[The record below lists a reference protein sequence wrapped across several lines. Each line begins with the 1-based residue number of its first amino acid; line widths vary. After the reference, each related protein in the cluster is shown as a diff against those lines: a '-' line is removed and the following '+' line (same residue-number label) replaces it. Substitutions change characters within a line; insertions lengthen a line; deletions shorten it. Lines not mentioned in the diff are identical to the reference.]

1 MRLAEDPELSAAA
14 KLRHALGFEEVPL
27 PSARLSY
34 EPRSSCQCTRACAAV
49 WVGAKSGAVMRLEL
63 TGGTA
68 RQSWFPG
75 DREARS
81 VCHIHDGFRPSGGS
95 VLLIGRDDG
104 CLEIVRDRHPEWTHL
119 MPPQR
124 RVRSVGRFH
133 LDAWWARR
141 TDLPVLTIEDVV
153 ECAPGAPAQYAMGVT
168 AIAALPR
175 PGAHDTIDL
184 LVATR
189 HPWLYV
195 IEARAG
201 TLRLT
206 RRMSMPGWIDRILGP
221 RRPGGS
227 ITCLSRGGDLVRFTQ
242 EALLRGDA
250 PSSTPLSIL
259 PTAAIWLG
267 ATSPIADF
275 AACGR
280 SDDGGLLVGT
290 TTGLFLVRDIHG
302 DQVALQAVPVTR
314 AGVLSLGAA
323 TVRDADGTHEY
334 ITLGLDDGRL
344 RIVTVELIYG
354 RSADASHE
362 GTTQSF
368 SVELGSAVLAEQALQ
383 PEGCPPEQAYV
394 LAVLR
399 DHSVRLFHVT
409 SEQTQRALVM
419 RTWKAYLHRLSPAH
433 TDDAA
438 LELEVA
444 NSGPPPGIEPTHWT
458 YLLVDVVLPRLCT
471 RAAALPVPLRPDVHR
486 RIAELVC
493 RLVASADLQAL
504 HRLSSSLHA
513 LTGGDVR
520 GVQRLSAAIVRVAV
534 TYSDVD
540 ATDFVES
547 HLRDLSALAGG
558 CADHDRPLLVFW
570 MRFLRK
576 YVLRGPV
583 FAAKRFRLIELVEQN
598 YQALKHLDALIYQAR
613 LHRQGYDLRWE
624 ARFDDRVAAVHL
636 ARCSGCAIVV
646 VVTASGRLVI
656 LDRRTGDRLA
666 IANADANGE
675 TRRDALAPFEHHG
688 EVRTLASA
696 VVEDRGITRVVI
708 SGDGARLPSPGLAV
722 VDLSAD
728 SRDVATLAVASM
740 AFPICEAQTRVH
752 AIAPLPGRTDTF
764 VVGLDTRAHPVGRLH
779 QGRSWVLERAVRA
792 GADDRHDDEVPQ
804 LAPGKVPTR
813 AIAVVET
820 DTHGAEFL
828 AAAGS
833 DDGRVLAFKLAAD
846 DRATA
851 WRLTEWDRVTDPIR
865 CVVLGR
871 HDVHA
876 GAASQSASAQ
886 SLFSCYLGT
895 SAGDT
900 LALSIVGAQVSL
912 GGASQPFGPY
922 FAQALWRETHEAPML
937 AARLWQTSL
946 FRVFP
951 EFPDRVLVLVTE
963 GGRMCIY
970 HHAGTRSNRVS
981 AQNNYYF
988 RGLRLDRIAL
998 PQRVN
1003 AFALADGESEFVAA
1017 TPEGQV
1023 YLARLAYPR
1032 GSVERCDPEKRLD
1045 PAPGSPGDAAGAI
1058 EPLALPSESWA
1069 RLHQLFTAS
1078 EIDEPFDLPHD
1089 ERAARKL
1096 DLCELLRL
1104 EHGVLSA
1111 YVLRER
1117 LTYHEPWDQLD
1128 AGQLRTKARAL
1139 LHGLHPDD
1147 REHAERI
1154 KVILKSLCGAFLSRD
1169 PDQLRDE
1176 ILAQPHLPPA
1186 QCAAITTVCD
1196 LVHEDILA
1204 HLTHATRGG
1213 ARLAI
1218 VAMKELLRVPMLRV
1232 MASTDAHSDMVRDT
1246 VGTALAAC
1254 LRHDDRLVRTEALR
1268 AAAVMLRNVGVMVQ
1282 ARPDARDRLVAALF
1296 PDGLASLAW
1305 LLDLIIDGLLRSA
1318 SFTARTV
1325 LVSGAWYR
1333 VSVIAQLF
1341 WIFPD
1346 RTLTLCDHL
1355 LGRGLPV
1362 DVLALCVQTM
1372 RGDRVKETKG
1382 RIERWFLIPAVDPD
1396 RDRDRFID
1404 HYRMRRESHT
1414 QLEPSRTA
1422 PWHEIDDAAM
1432 AERLAL
1438 LLDQLAKMW
1447 GVKELEQL
1455 RAVGAPARRSLRPS
1469 ISPGD
1474 LGEPPLATLEGVVA
1488 QLMAIARDLAEAD
1501 QRHAALHDLR
1511 ELRHPDANARGRM
1524 ARPIQTIVSAIA
1536 EHWIDLCEPRSPEPG
1551 VNIGRFVLGNC
1562 IGEGGFGKVFE
1573 IVTPP
1578 EDRETRVIKVLKR
1591 FTQEAREQFLQGARF
1606 NQRISNNPHVAQ
1618 IVEIVEPESWR
1629 PAYVMRRYSQHLDHY
1644 LSADRR
1650 GLTSV
1655 WAADAAQHVGEALRD
1670 AHANGHC
1677 HGDIKPSNILV
1688 EHDRKTMHAQFFLA
1702 DFDLARASEDSVYD
1716 LPRIVPLWL
1725 SQKCPGNDSKRL
1737 RQWLDL
1743 AALCLIAYR
1752 MLTGEPVS
1760 SDARSLASCTERLAQ
1775 LAIDDRL
1782 GPAGARLIATLQRVF
1797 ALPEVIGIDQFL
1809 RWLKEGPPSNGR
1821 SQLERPQ
1828 PTRILFLAANPSGTT
1843 HLDHLELEFNAVTDR
1858 FSDRTDVELTKE
1870 SAVRIEVLVTQL
1882 SRRSPDILHFG
1893 GHGSPNGIILHDDNG
1908 QPKLVTGDALA
1919 RCLHRRGVALVVLNS
1934 CYSKHQSDAILP
1946 MVGAVVGTTDSV
1958 NDEAA
1963 RRFSVMLYQQIFAGS
1978 TIRAAFRDACDTVG
1992 LHGLPD
1998 VFHASGAL
2006 DRVLVPRGG

>member
-1 MRLAEDPELSAAA
+1 
-14 KLRHALGFEEVPL
+14 
-27 PSARLSY
+27 
-34 EPRSSCQCTRACAAV
+34 
-49 WVGAKSGAVMRLEL
+49 MRLEL
-63 TGGTA
+63 AGGTA
-68 RQSWFPG
+68 RQSWLPG

-81 VCHIHDGFRPSGGS
+81 VCHVHDGLLPGGGS

-104 CLEIVRDRHPEWTHL
+104 CLEIVLDRHREWTHQ

-124 RVRSVGRFH
+124 RAQSTGRLH

-153 ECAPGAPAQYAMGVT
+153 ECAPGAAAQYAMGVT

-175 PGAHDTIDL
+175 PDAPDTIDL

-189 HPWLYV
+189 YPWLYV

-201 TLRLT
+201 ALRLT
-206 RRMSMPGWIDRILGP
+206 RRMSMPGWIDRILAP
-221 RRPGGS
+221 RHPGGP
-227 ITCLSRGGDLVRFTQ
+227 ITCLSRGGDLVRFTHQ
-242 EALLRGDA
+242 ALLRGD
-250 PSSTPLSIL
+250 PPTSTPLSIL

-267 ATSPIADF
+267 AATPF
-275 AACGR
+275 AGSGPHVR

-290 TTGLFLVRDIHG
+290 TTGLFLVRDLQG
-302 DQVALQAVPVTR
+302 DQVEIQAVPVTR

-323 TVRDADGTHEY
+323 TVRDSDGAHDY

-344 RIVTVELIYG
+344 RIVTADLIYG
-354 RSADASHE
+354 RPEGASHD

-368 SVELGSAVLAEQALQ
+368 SVELGAAVLAEQALQ

-419 RTWKAYLHRLSPAH
+419 RRWNAYLRWLAPACA
-433 TDDAA
+433 DDAA
-438 LELEVA
+438 FELEVA
-444 NSGPPPGIEPTHWT
+444 SSAPPPWIEATHWT
-458 YLLVDVVLPRLCT
+458 YMLVDVVLPRVCT
-471 RAAALPVPLRPDVHR
+471 RTAGLPVADRPAVYD

-493 RLVASADLQAL
+493 RLVASADRLAL

-520 GVQRLSAAIVRVAV
+520 GMQRLSAAIVRIAVAF
-534 TYSDVD
+534 SDAD
-540 ATDFVES
+540 AIDFVEG
-547 HLRDLSALAGG
+547 HLRDLNVLAGA

-576 YVLRGPV
+576 YILRGPV
-583 FAAKRFRLIELVEQN
+583 FAAKRFRLIELVEQS
-598 YQALKHLDALIYQAR
+598 YQARKHLDALIYQAR

-624 ARFDDRVAAVHL
+624 ARLDDNVAAVHL

-656 LDRRTGDRLA
+656 LDGRTGDRLA
-666 IANADANGE
+666 IADANANGNAQ
-675 TRRDALAPFEHHG
+675 RDVLAPFEHHG

-696 VVEDRGITRVVI
+696 VVEDRGITRVVL

-728 SRDVATLAVASM
+728 PRDLAPLTVASV
-740 AFPICEAQTRVH
+740 AFPFCDAQTRVH

-764 VVGLDTRAHPVGRLH
+764 VVGLDTRTHPVGRLH
-779 QGRSWVLERAVRA
+779 HGRNWVLERAVRA

-804 LAPGKVPTR
+804 LAPGKLPTR

-820 DTHGAEFL
+820 DSHGAEFL

-846 DRATA
+846 ERATA
-851 WRLTEWDRVTDPIR
+851 WRLAEWDRVTDPIR
-865 CVVLGR
+865 SVVLGR

-876 GAASQSASAQ
+876 GAGSQTASAQ

-895 SAGDT
+895 SVGDT
-900 LALSIVGAQVSL
+900 LALSIVGAQASL

-922 FAQALWRETHEAPML
+922 FAQALWRETQEAPML

-988 RGLRLDRIAL
+988 RGLRLDRIVL
-998 PQRVN
+998 PERVN
-1003 AFALADGESEFVAA
+1003 AFALADGERDFVAA
-1017 TPEGQV
+1017 TPKGQV

-1032 GSVERCDPEKRLD
+1032 GSEERRDPEKRLD
-1045 PAPGSPGDAAGAI
+1045 PAPGSPGDAAGST
-1058 EPLALPSESWA
+1058 EPPALPSESWA

-1078 EIDEPFDLPHD
+1078 EIDEPFELPRD

-1096 DLCELLRL
+1096 ELCELLSL
-1104 EHGVLSA
+1104 DHGVLSA
-1111 YVLRER
+1111 YALRER
-1117 LTYHEPWDQLD
+1117 LTYHAPWDQLD
-1128 AGQLRTKARAL
+1128 ASELRARARAL
-1139 LHGLHPDD
+1139 LYGLRSDD
-1147 REHAERI
+1147 RAHAERI

-1176 ILAQPHLPPA
+1176 ILAQPHLPPR
-1186 QCAAITTVCD
+1186 QRAAIAAVFD
-1196 LVHEDILA
+1196 LVHDDILA
-1204 HLTHATRGG
+1204 RLTHASRGG

-1218 VAMKELLRVPMLRV
+1218 VAMKELLRVPALRA
-1232 MASTDAHSDMVRDT
+1232 MAYADADGDAVRNA
-1246 VGTALAAC
+1246 VGTAVAAC
-1254 LRHDDRLVRTEALR
+1254 LSHDDRLVRTETLR
-1268 AAAVMLRNVGVMVQ
+1268 AAAVMLRNVGVMIQ
-1282 ARPDARDRLVAALF
+1282 ARPDAGDRLLAALF
-1296 PDGLASLAW
+1296 PDGLAGLAW
-1305 LLDLIIDGLLRSA
+1305 LLDPIIDGLLRLPG
-1318 SFTARTV
+1318 FTARTV

-1362 DVLALCVQTM
+1362 DVLALCVQTL
-1372 RGDRVKETKG
+1372 RSNRVKETKG

-1404 HYRMRRESHT
+1404 HYQVRREPAT
-1414 QLEPSRTA
+1414 QLPRMLTA
-1422 PWHEIDDAAM
+1422 PWHEIDDTTM
-1432 AERLAL
+1432 AGRLAQ
-1438 LLDQLAKMW
+1438 LLDQLAQMW
-1447 GVKELEQL
+1447 GVKDPEQL
-1455 RAVGAPARRSLRPS
+1455 RVLGAQAVPSSRPPT
-1469 ISPGD
+1469 SPGD

-1488 QLMAIARDLAEAD
+1488 RLAAIARDLAEVGH
-1501 QRHAALHDLR
+1501 REAAVDDLR
-1511 ELRHPDANARGRM
+1511 ELRRPDTTAR
-1524 ARPIQTIVSAIA
+1524 AHISRPIQILVSAIA

-1551 VNIGRFVLGNC
+1551 VNIGRFVLGRC

-1573 IVTPP
+1573 IETPQ

-1591 FTQEAREQFLQGARF
+1591 FTQEARKQFLQGARF
-1606 NQRISNNPHVAQ
+1606 NQRISNYPHVAQ
-1618 IVEIVEPESWR
+1618 ILEIVEPDSWR
-1629 PAYVMRRYSQHLDHY
+1629 PAYLMRRYSHDLAHY

-1650 GLTSV
+1650 TLTSE

-1670 AHANGHC
+1670 AHANGQC
-1677 HGDIKPSNILV
+1677 HGDVKPSNILV
-1688 EHDRKTMHAQFFLA
+1688 DNDRKTMRAQFFLA
-1702 DFDLARASEDSVYD
+1702 DFDLSRVSEDSVYD
-1716 LPRIVPLWL
+1716 SPRVVPVWL
-1725 SQKCPGNDSKRL
+1725 SQKCPGNDPKRL

-1760 SDARSLASCTERLAQ
+1760 SDRSLASCTDRLVQ
-1775 LAIDDRL
+1775 LAIDHRL
-1782 GPAGARLIATLQRVF
+1782 GPAGARLIATLQRVLELSE
-1797 ALPEVIGIDQFL
+1797 ATGIDQFL
-1809 RWLKEGPPSNGR
+1809 RWLKEEPPPPPGY
-1821 SQLERPQ
+1821 RPNSDAPKWEDVGGGHQ
-1828 PTRILFLAANPSGTT
+1828 WPPPGKRPLPTRILFLAANPRGTAQ
-1843 HLDHLELEFNAVTDR
+1843 LDQLGLEVHAVNDR
-1858 FSDRTDVELTKE
+1858 FYGRTDVELTKE
-1870 SAVRIEVLVTQL
+1870 SAVRIEDLVTQL
-1882 SRRSPDILHFG
+1882 SRRSPDIVHFG
-1893 GHGSPNGIILHDDNG
+1893 GHGSPNGIVLHDDNS

-1919 RCLHRRGVALVVLNS
+1919 RCLDGRGVALVVLNS

-1946 MVGAVVGTTDSV
+1946 MVGAVVGTTDRV

-1992 LHGLPD
+1992 LHGLAD